1 MKAGEDS
8 GIVDQSSLRMRVA
21 TFGAG
26 IWLNNVVCGATAV
39 YVVSTWQ
46 RPHRVLLS
54 ALLGGA
60 ILGALVASRLPRER
74 IVRSRYRELFF
85 VSWSMLDLV
94 IIGVATV
101 ADGGTGSPIAL
112 TFFLPVVFSALSY
125 PLGSVLIV
133 GCLSLATYLTFAVT
147 IGGASW
153 GYQALYAVML
163 ACAGA
168 ISAWQARNHDR
179 QRVAL
184 LEVSRADPLTG
195 CLNRRGFEE
204 RAAAELAT
212 ARRQGGQGAVLALDV
227 DHFKEVNDRHGH
239 ATGDELLRWVVE
251 VLEGTLRP
259 VDAIGR
265 LGGDEFAVMFVDMT
279 PVQALEGVSRLT
291 EALGKR
297 APCSVG
303 MATFPMDGA
312 ELDELMRLADIRLY
326 SSRHGRPDR
335 TGTSATERL
344 SWAATLAHAVDMRMD
359 AVHEHSRAVAERAV
373 SIAAVLGWPEDMLGM
388 LRIAAMLHDVGKVT
402 VPDRVLTKPGPLT
415 PEEFEVIKTHSLAG
429 AELVARVEGLDMIV
443 PWIRHSH
450 ESFDGSGYP
459 DGLSGEAIPLASR
472 IMLVADAFDA
482 ITSRRPYREAL
493 SVAHACR
500 ELRRNAG
507 TQFDPACVDAL
518 LESLGAELPADAP
531 PIDLD
536 SAPRRAVGAA
546 LRSGVAEP
554 A

>member
-1 MKAGEDS
+1 VKSGEDS
-8 GIVDQSSLRMRVA
+8 GIVDQSTLRMRVA

-26 IWLNNVVCGATAV
+26 IWLNNGICLAAAV

-46 RPHRVLLS
+46 RPHRPLLL

-60 ILGALVASRLPRER
+60 LLAALFGLRLPREE
-74 IVRSRYRELFF
+74 IVRSRYREVFF
-85 VSWSMLDLV
+85 LSWSVLDLV
-94 IIGVATV
+94 LVAVATL
-101 ADGGTGSPIAL
+101 ADGGTGSPLAL
-112 TFFLPVVFSALSY
+112 IFFLPVIFSALSY
-125 PLGSVLIV
+125 PLGSVVVV
-133 GCLSLATYLTFAVT
+133 GSLSVATYLTFAVT

-153 GYQALYAVML
+153 GYQALFAVML
-163 ACAGA
+163 TCAGA

-204 RAAAELAT
+204 RAAAELSA
-212 ARRQGGQGAVLALDV
+212 ARRQGGQGAVLVLDV

-239 ATGDELLRWVVE
+239 ATGDELLRWVVQ
-251 VLEGTLRP
+251 VLEGKLRP
-259 VDAIGR
+259 TDAIGR
-265 LGGDEFAVMFVDMT
+265 LGGDEFAVMFVDMA
-279 PVQALEGVSRLT
+279 PVQALEGVARIT
-291 EALGKR
+291 EALGER

-303 MATFPMDGA
+303 MATFPLDGI
-312 ELDELMRLADIRLY
+312 ELAELMRLADIRLY

-359 AVHEHSRAVAERAV
+359 AVHEHSRAVADRAV

-402 VPDRVLTKPGPLT
+402 IPDRILTKPGPLT
-415 PEEFEVIKTHSLAG
+415 PEEFEAIKTHSLAG
-429 AELVARVEGLDMIV
+429 AELVARVEGLHMIV

-482 ITSRRPYREAL
+482 MTSPRPYREAL
-493 SVAHACR
+493 PVAHACR
-500 ELRRNAG
+500 ELRRHAG

-518 LESLGAELPADAP
+518 MKCLDDQILAGASPFALG
-531 PIDLD
+531 
-536 SAPRRAVGAA
+536 SSRQQAVA
-546 LRSGVAEP
+546 
-554 A
+554 